1 MPRKLSNAL
10 TTLTVKNAKPG
21 RHADG
26 GGLHLLVKESGARS
40 WVYRFMLKGK
50 SRDIGL
56 GPAAGQDAISL
67 SDARDRASALRLKVK
82 AGIDPLE
89 ERQREAA
96 QALAAAQADE
106 IAGIT
111 FKAVAEA
118 YVAANEGSW
127 RNDKHRQQWRNTLAS
142 YVYPVMGELPVAEIA
157 TAHVLKI
164 LEPIWQNKP
173 ETASRIRGRIET
185 VLDAAKAR
193 GYRSGENPARWR
205 GHIAQI
211 LPARSRL
218 TRGHHKAM
226 PYEAIPV
233 FVAQLRTRDAM
244 AALALEFVIL
254 TAARTNEVLGAT
266 WSEVDLERAIWTIPA
281 ARMKA
286 GKEHRVPLSPRAVE
300 ILKMVK
306 PLDKAS
312 LFPAEKRGKLSTMAM
327 TMLLRRMKQ
336 DCTVH
341 GFRSGFRD
349 WAAECTA
356 YAHEVA
362 EMALAHAIENK
373 VERAYRRGDL
383 FEKRRRL
390 MSDWAGY
397 CAGSGAADAKIT
409 PIRRAA
415 VPSTMASVTLG
426 ITFSAA
432 MQLQVD
438 FPAIAIHFHLGWQGG
453 W

>member
-10 TTLTVKNAKPG
+10 TPLAVKNAKPG

-26 GGLHLLVKESGARS
+26 DGLHLLVKQPTPEAVKNAKPGQPAKGARS

-56 GPAAGQDAISL
+56 GAAGQGGMSL
-67 SDARDRASALRLKVK
+67 ADARMARDALRLKVK

-89 ERQREAA
+89 ERQREAVE
-96 QALAAAQADE
+96 ALAAAQAAA

-118 YVAANEGSW
+118 YIGANEASW

-142 YVYPVMGELPVAEIA
+142 YVYPVIGELPVAEIG

-164 LEPIWQNKP
+164 LEPIWQDKP
-173 ETASRIRGRIET
+173 ETASRVRGRIEA

-193 GYRSGENPARWR
+193 GYREGENPARWR

-226 PYEAIPV
+226 PYEAIPA
-233 FVAQLRTRDAM
+233 FMGKLREREAM

-254 TAARTNEVLGAT
+254 TATRTSEVLGAT
-266 WSEVDLERAIWTIPA
+266 WAEVDLDKAIWTVPA
-281 ARMKA
+281 IRMKA
-286 GKEHRVPLSPRAVE
+286 GKEHRIPLSSRAVE
-300 ILKMVK
+300 ILETVK
-306 PLDKAS
+306 PLGNAS
-312 LFPAEKRGKLSTMAM
+312 LFPADKGGKLSTMAM
-327 TMLLRRMKQ
+327 SMLLRRMKL

-349 WAAECTA
+349 WAAECTG
-356 YAHEVA
+356 YAHEVC
-362 EMALAHAIENK
+362 EMALAHVIGNK
-373 VERAYRRGDL
+373 SEAAYRRGDL
-383 FEKRRRL
+383 FDKRRRL
-390 MSDWAGY
+390 MGDWAAY
-397 CAGSGAADAKIT
+397 CISDGSAGAKVSPIRGAAA
-409 PIRRAA
+409 
-415 VPSTMASVTLG
+415 
-426 ITFSAA
+426 
-432 MQLQVD
+432 
-438 FPAIAIHFHLGWQGG
+438 
-453 W
+453 